1 LTITKNYGIINTEKE
16 KEYIKM
22 TFTKRELELLAKA
35 CLMLA
40 ADKRT
45 NDTDTDIL
53 DELNERFERMVDDV
67 D

>member
-1 LTITKNYGIINTEKE
+1 
-16 KEYIKM
+16 M

-40 ADKRT
+40 ADKHT

-53 DELNERFERMVDDV
+53 DELNERFERMVEDV